1 MKKLSLISARIT
13 EDQRSFLESV
23 ASRLSLPTD
32 SGLVV
37 SRAVQAIVSWA
48 MTHGESL
55 LSSGQGNQCL
65 QGLQGGAL

>member
-1 MKKLSLISARIT
+1 MKKLSLVSARIT

-48 MTHGESL
+48 MSNRDL
-55 LSSGQGNQCL
+55 LTGSGQCL
-65 QGLQGGAL
+65 PGLHGGLGGAL